1 MDQTLETSE
10 LTMINTVLR
19 ETGSI
24 GQIHSFKGHAGVTA
38 QVTEYLLS
46 MLEALGSMPDISLLS

>member
-1 MDQTLETSE
+1 MDQTLETAE

-24 GQIHSFKGHAGVTA
+24 GQIHSFKGHTGVIA
-38 QVTEYLLS
+38 QVTEYL
-46 MLEALGSMPDISLLS
+46 MLEALGSMPNISLLS